1 MDVERQVAGIYIMA
15 TQMKEKAI
23 TSAVGIVIAFVLF
36 FAAGTQIPILDTKT
50 DAYFNTALTKAGLAY
65 ATCRAINASVSV
77 IKESSLQLE
86 PAGVGVS
93 LAVGQVLDPIDDMTE
108 RLSDVLVTAITSLGV
123 QKLSYE
129 IGVSLAPPVF
139 AVFLLLFSVLVLF
152 ENERTVLL
160 RRITARILILIAVLR
175 FCLPVSSIAN
185 DYIYNNYFEEQISK
199 ANNELTL
206 HSKVFDQLGE
216 IVIPD
221 SAGFWETIGTSTSLI
236 KTISIELKNA
246 LKASVTNTGKIIE
259 NLLNL
264 TFLYVGIFLIQ
275 VIVFPLLIFW
285 FFIKIA
291 NTLFQTHFPIVLSHA
306 QPIDRQ

>member
-1 MDVERQVAGIYIMA
+1 MITIPKQRAIPSAIGIIL
-15 TQMKEKAI
+15 AI
-23 TSAVGIVIAFVLF
+23 ALF
-36 FAAGTQIPILDTKT
+36 FLPGSQIPHLDTKT
-50 DAYFNTALTKAGLAY
+50 DAYFNNAITKAGLAY

-77 IKESSLQLE
+77 IKDSSLQLE

-129 IGVSLAPPVF
+129 IGVSLAPQLF
-139 AVFLLLFSVLVLF
+139 ALFLFILSVLVLF
-152 ENERTVLL
+152 ENERTASL

-175 FCLPVSSIAN
+175 FCLPLTSVAN
-185 DYIYNNYFEEQISK
+185 EYIYNNYFEEQISK

-206 HSKVFDQLGE
+206 HSEVFDQLGK
-216 IVIPD
+216 IAIPD
-221 SAGFWETIGTSTSLI
+221 ATGFWGTIENSTTLI
-236 KTISIELKNA
+236 KNISLQLRNA
-246 LKASVTNTGKIIE
+246 LQSSVANMGEIIG

-285 FFIKIA
+285 FFIKVA
-291 NTLFQTHFPIVLSHA
+291 NTLFQTNFPVVPRHKKA
-306 QPIDRQ
+306 VDDQ

>member
-1 MDVERQVAGIYIMA
+1 MITIPKQRAIPSAIGIIL
-15 TQMKEKAI
+15 AI
-23 TSAVGIVIAFVLF
+23 ALF
-36 FAAGTQIPILDTKT
+36 FLPGSQIPHLDTKT
-50 DAYFNTALTKAGLAY
+50 DAYFNNAITKAGLAY

-77 IKESSLQLE
+77 IKDSSLQLE

-129 IGVSLAPPVF
+129 IGVSLAPQLF
-139 AVFLLLFSVLVLF
+139 ALFLFILSVLVLF
-152 ENERTVLL
+152 ENERTASL

-175 FCLPVSSIAN
+175 FCLPLTSVAN
-185 DYIYNNYFEEQISK
+185 EYIYNNYFEEQISK

-206 HSKVFDQLGE
+206 HSEVFDQLGK

-221 SAGFWETIGTSTSLI
+221 ATGFWGTIENSTALI
-236 KTISIELKNA
+236 KNISLQLRNA
-246 LKASVTNTGKIIE
+246 IKASVTNMGAIIK

-285 FFIKIA
+285 FFIKVA
-291 NTLFQTHFPIVLSHA
+291 NTLFQTNFPVVLRHKKSVDD
-306 QPIDRQ
+306 Q

>member
-1 MDVERQVAGIYIMA
+1 MAEIYNMGTTMKQKAMTSAAGIVA
-15 TQMKEKAI
+15 AI
-23 TSAVGIVIAFVLF
+23 ALF
-36 FAAGTQIPILDTKT
+36 FAAGTQIPLLDTKT
-50 DAYFNTALTKAGLAY
+50 DAYFNAAITKAGLAY

-77 IKESSLQLE
+77 IKDSSLQLE

-129 IGVSLAPPVF
+129 ICVSLAPRIF
-139 AVFLLLFSVLVLF
+139 AAFLLLLSVLVLF
-152 ENERTVLL
+152 ENERTASL
-160 RRITARILILIAVLR
+160 RRITERILILIAVLR

-185 DYIYNNYFEEQISK
+185 EYIYANYFEERISR

-206 HSKVFDQLGE
+206 HSEVFDQLGD

-221 SAGFWETIGTSTSLI
+221 ATGFWGTIENSTSLI
-236 KTISIELKNA
+236 KNISTQLRNA
-246 LKASVTNTGKIIE
+246 LKASVTNMGEIIE

-264 TFLYVGIFLIQ
+264 TFLYVGIFLLQ
-275 VIVFPLLIFW
+275 VIVSPLLIFW

-291 NTLFQTHFPIVLSHA
+291 NTLFQTHFPVVLSHSPSVGK
-306 QPIDRQ
+306 Q

>member
-1 MDVERQVAGIYIMA
+1 MA
-15 TQMKEKAI
+15 TNMKQKATI
-23 TSAVGIVIAFVLF
+23 SAVGIVMAIALF
-36 FAAGTQIPILDTKT
+36 FASGTRIPLLDTKT
-50 DAYFNTALTKAGLAY
+50 EAYFNNAITKAGLAY

-77 IKESSLQLE
+77 IKDSSLQLE

-129 IGVSLAPPVF
+129 IGVSLAPQVF
-139 AVFLLLFSVLVLF
+139 AVFLLLLSVLVLF
-152 ENERTVLL
+152 ENERTAPL
-160 RRITARILILIAVLR
+160 RRVAARILILIAVLR
-175 FCLPVSSIAN
+175 FCLPLSSIAN
-185 DYIYNNYFEEQISK
+185 EYIYSNYFEEQISK

-206 HSKVFDQLGE
+206 HSEVFDQLGK
-216 IVIPD
+216 IVIPE
-221 SAGFWETIGTSTSLI
+221 AGGFWGTLENSTSLI
-236 KTISIELKNA
+236 KSISIQLRNA
-246 LKASVTNTGKIIE
+246 LRASVASMGEIIE

-275 VIVFPLLIFW
+275 VIVFPVSVFW

-291 NTLFQTHFPIVLSHA
+291 NTLFQTHFPVVLSHS
-306 QPIDRQ
+306 QPVGKQ